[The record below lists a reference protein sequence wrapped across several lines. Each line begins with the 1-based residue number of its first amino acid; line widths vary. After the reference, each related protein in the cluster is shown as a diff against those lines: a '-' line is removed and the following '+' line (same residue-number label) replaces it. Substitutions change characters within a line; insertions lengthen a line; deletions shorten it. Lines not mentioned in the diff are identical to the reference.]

1 MTNTFEDGVLT
12 INTNTVDNLTR
23 IKSDISQVI
32 IKDGVT
38 TINEY
43 VFQGCTSLVSVTFPE
58 SLETINEY
66 AFADCSSLVS
76 VTFPESIKTIREAA
90 FYGCSSLDSVDLSQT
105 NLKII
110 EQEAFERCSSLASV
124 TFPEALQT
132 IGEFAFF
139 NCSSLVSVTFP
150 DALQT
155 IGWHAF
161 EGCASLASVTF
172 PEALQ
177 TIGECPFTQCPD
189 LIIFCRPGLAIP
201 NFPEERVN
209 RTVHAALSAF
219 LGTALSARRPEGLM
233 RYAMR
238 NRLGGRMSL
247 LVTRASIDTNRPTLA
262 DLRQAIA
269 DIEHESTRREIKDWA
284 LGQLQDI
291 NIHEY
296 GGM

>member
-132 IGEFAFF
+132 IGE
-139 NCSSLVSVTFP
+139 
-150 DALQT
+150 
-155 IGWHAF
+155 
-161 EGCASLASVTF
+161 
-172 PEALQ
+172 
-177 TIGECPFTQCPD
+177 CPFTQCPD